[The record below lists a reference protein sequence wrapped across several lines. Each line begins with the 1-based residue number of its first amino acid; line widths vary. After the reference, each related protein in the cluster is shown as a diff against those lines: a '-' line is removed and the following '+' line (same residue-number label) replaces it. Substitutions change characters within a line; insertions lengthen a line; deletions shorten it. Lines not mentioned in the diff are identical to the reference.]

1 MNKNKKS
8 GFIALFSMIIISFI
22 LLIVA
27 IDLNYSNLLI
37 HFNISDSE
45 SKKISESLALSCL
58 ESARLSLAF
67 DKNLSGDNFSMNIE
81 GNLCYY
87 SISNTPIF
95 YIKEIIAH
103 SSYKKARTYYQI
115 NVDINTPGISII
127 SFVETPN
134 INTN

>member
-8 GFIALFSMIIISFI
+8 GFMALFSMIIISFI
-22 LLIVA
+22 LFIVA

-45 SKKISESLALSCL
+45 SKKISELLALSCL

-81 GNLCYY
+81 NNFCYY

-95 YIKEIIAH
+95 YIKEIISH
-103 SSYKKARTYYQI
+103 SSYKKAWTYYQVE
-115 NVDINTPGISII
+115 VDTNTPELSII
-127 SFVETPN
+127 SFIETPN

>member
-1 MNKNKKS
+1 MSKNKKS
-8 GFIALFSMIIISFI
+8 GFMALFSMIIISFI

-37 HFNISDSE
+37 YFNISDSE

-58 ESARLSLAF
+58 EAARLSLAF

-81 GNLCYY
+81 GNFCYY
-87 SISNTPIF
+87 SISNTPIL

-103 SSYKKARTYYQI
+103 SSYKKARTYYRI
-115 NVDINTPGISII
+115 DVNINTPEISII

-134 INTN
+134 INNN

>member
-1 MNKNKKS
+1 MSKNKKS

-22 LLIVA
+22 LLIVT
-27 IDLNYSNLLI
+27 IDLNYSNLFI

-45 SKKISESLALSCL
+45 SKKISESLALSCF

-81 GNLCYY
+81 NNFCYY
-87 SISNTPIF
+87 SISNTPILN
-95 YIKEIIAH
+95 IKKIISY
-103 SSYKKARTYYQI
+103 SSYKKAWTYYQVEV
-115 NVDINTPGISII
+115 NLNTPEISII
-127 SFVETPN
+127 SFIETPN